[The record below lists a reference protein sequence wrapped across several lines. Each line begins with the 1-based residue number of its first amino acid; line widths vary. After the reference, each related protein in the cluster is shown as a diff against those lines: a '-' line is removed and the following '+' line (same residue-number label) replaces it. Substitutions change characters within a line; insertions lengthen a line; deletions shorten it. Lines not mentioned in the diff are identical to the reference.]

1 MAAQLATAATHGG
14 AISRAISGGK
24 FFIGG
29 RSNSSSGASHVTLD
43 KLSATKVLQVSLA
56 GKIPVPIQPVLID
69 ATDEERSALT
79 QRCATQR
86 PKNGA
91 HNQTKVLPG

>member
-29 RSNSSSGASHVTLD
+29 RSNSSSGASHVALD
-43 KLSATKVLQVSLA
+43 KLSATKVLRSRLLA
-56 GKIPVPIQPVLID
+56 IGS
-69 ATDEERSALT
+69 R
-79 QRCATQR
+79 R
-86 PKNGA
+86 PLQDIGYRPRYCPPRPLRLMVWA
-91 HNQTKVLPG
+91 